1 MSVSLCA
8 LKRLS
13 LAALASILTFTSFSV
28 AQEANILAPALVGAQ
43 PLITQAIDE
52 GNLTVLTGNTHPWA
66 LPQFDLGQ
74 ATATLPMNR
83 MELVLKRGPVQE
95 HELRTLL
102 DNQQD
107 KRSANYHK
115 WLAPEDFGKQFGP
128 TDGDIQIVTAWLQSH
143 GFQVGTT
150 KGRSVLEFSGSASQ
164 VQETFHTAI
173 HRYVVNGEEHWAN
186 ANDPSIP
193 TALTPAVAGIL
204 TLHNFL
210 KRPALIMNPKTA
222 AGKIQAGKRPALTFS
237 DGSHGLAPA
246 DFATIYNSNPL
257 LTEVPTAING
267 AGVTIGVVARSNL
280 YSVDSPNEDI
290 TEFRSNFLLTGGT
303 FNVVLNGPDPGDLGD
318 GDEDEATLDATWSGA
333 VAQGANIDFV
343 VSASTNTSDGTD
355 LSEIYIVENN
365 LADVMTES
373 FSSCEGV
380 TTSTEAAGISLLA
393 EQAAA
398 QGITYFVSTGDSGA
412 EGCDNPDTETVATQ
426 PISVNVLAATPF
438 TVAVGGTLFNDTA
451 DPTKYWAAT
460 NTDQES
466 AISYIPEDVWNDSC
480 LATSSTCT
488 GANIAAG
495 GGGVS
500 TFFTPKPSW
509 QAGVDGIVNDNARD
523 LPDVSLNSDPHDG
536 YVLCLEGSCAP
547 DSSGNFSIFL
557 VGGTSASAPSF
568 AGIMAMVDQQ
578 MGGVRQGQANYI
590 LYKLATVEEPT
601 NTPAPTCNASNTTTL
616 PASTCVF
623 NDVTSGNNAVPG
635 ELNYGNT
642 TAPLPLY
649 QATSGYDMATG
660 LGSVNIANLVNQWA
674 ATTFNATT
682 TTLALSPNP
691 TTITHGQAVTATI
704 TVTPSNTTGA
714 PPTPTG
720 DVALIA
726 QTGASASGQ
735 TFAGSWTLATNGS
748 VTEPTNYLPGGTYNV
763 SAHYAGNATYGGS
776 DSSTVPVT
784 VTPEGSTTSLQ
795 VLTFDSAGNQLNFTG
810 GPFGSFVYLR
820 ANVAGAS
827 GFGTPTG
834 SVTFSDSF
842 GALNGGN
849 AYTLNSGDA
858 LQSGAYAATPNGV
871 IFDAGSHVITA
882 SYAGDASFNASASPA
897 APSFTITPG
906 FFVNTPGNAEVTVLI
921 SAPGASGTA
930 PVLVSY
936 STGFSGAISLAC
948 SGLPAGAACSFSPA
962 SINATGKFTSTPVSS
977 TLTVST
983 TAATAAALR
992 LPRQRSE
999 RWLVFSGFMLFSM
1012 VLAASG
1018 RRRLPLY
1025 TLALLTLI
1033 ILVSACGGGGSK
1045 TTTPPPPVTTT
1056 PTPAGTY
1063 TVNITASSGGSVSSV
1078 PFTLSVQ

>member
-13 LAALASILTFTSFSV
+13 LAGLAAILTFTSFSA
-28 AQEANILAPALVGAQ
+28 AQEVGVPVPAPVGAQ

-52 GNLTVLTGNTHPWA
+52 SNLTVLTGNTHPLA
-66 LPQFDLGQ
+66 LPQFDLGL

-83 MELVLKRGPVQE
+83 MELVLKRSPMQE
-95 HELRTLL
+95 HVLRTLL

-107 KRSANYHK
+107 RRSANYHK
-115 WLAPEDFGKQFGP
+115 WLAPEEFGKQFGP

-150 KGRSVLEFSGSASQ
+150 KGRTVLEFSGSASQ
-164 VQETFHTAI
+164 VQEAFHTAI

-186 ANDPSIP
+186 ASDPSIP

-210 KRPALIMNPKTA
+210 KKPALIMNTKPG
-222 AGKIQAGKRPALTFS
+222 AGKIRAGKRPALTFS
-237 DGSHGLAPA
+237 DGSHGVAPA

-267 AGVTIGVVARSNL
+267 TGVTIGVVARSNL
-280 YSVDSPNEDI
+280 YSVDSANEDI
-290 TEFRSNFLLTGGT
+290 TEFRSDFLLTGGS
-303 FNVVLNGPDPGDLGD
+303 FNVVLNGPDPGDLGG

-333 VAQGANIDFV
+333 VAPGANIDFV
-343 VSASTNTSDGTD
+343 VSASTNTADGTD

-380 TTSTEAAGISLLA
+380 TTSSEAAGISLLA

-412 EGCDNPDTETVATQ
+412 EGCDNPDTETIATQ
-426 PISVNVLAATPF
+426 PVSVNVLAATPF
-438 TVAVGGTLFNDTA
+438 NVAVGGTQFDDTA

-460 NTDQES
+460 NTNQES
-466 AISYIPEDVWNDSC
+466 ALSYIPEDVWNDSC
-480 LATSSTCT
+480 LASSTCT
-488 GANIAAG
+488 ANISAG
-495 GGGVS
+495 GGGASV
-500 TFFTPKPSW
+500 FFSKPSW

-523 LPDVSLNSDPHDG
+523 LPDVSLSADPNDG
-536 YVLCLEGSCAP
+536 YVVCVEGSCAP
-547 DSSGNFSIFL
+547 DSTGNFSIFL

-568 AGIMAMVDQQ
+568 AGVMALVDQQ
-578 MGGVRQGQANYI
+578 MGGLRQGQADYI

-601 NTPAPTCNASNTTTL
+601 TTPAPTCNASNTTTL
-616 PASTCVF
+616 PAATCVF

-635 ELNYGNT
+635 EVNYAT
-642 TAPLPLY
+642 PSAQY

-660 LGSVNIANLVNQWA
+660 LGSVNITNLVNQWA
-674 ATTFNATT
+674 ATTFSATT

-704 TVTPSNTTGA
+704 TVAPSNTGTN
-714 PPTPTG
+714 PIPTG

-726 QTGASASGQ
+726 QTGPSTSGQ
-735 TFAGSWTLATNGS
+735 TFAGSWTLASGS
-748 VTEPTNYLPGGTYNV
+748 AAQPTNYLPGGSYNV
-763 SAHYAGNATYGGS
+763 SAHYAGNSTYGGS
-776 DSSTVPVT
+776 DSAAVPVT
-784 VTPEGSTTSLQ
+784 VSPEGSSTSLQ
-795 VLTFDSAGNQLNFTG
+795 VLTFDANGNQLNFTG
-810 GPFGSFVYLR
+810 GAFGSFVYLR
-820 ANVAGAS
+820 ANVAGGS

-834 SVTFSDSF
+834 NVTFSDSF

-849 AYTLNSGDA
+849 AYALNSGDA

-871 IFDAGSHVITA
+871 IFDAGNHSITA
-882 SYAGDASFNASASPA
+882 SYPGDASFNASVSSPA
-897 APSFTITPG
+897 IGFTITPG
-906 FFVNTPGNAEVTVLI
+906 FFVTTPGNAETTVSI
-921 SAPGASGTA
+921 SAPGSSGTGT
-930 PVLVSY
+930 VSVSY
-936 STGFSGAISLAC
+936 STGFSGTISLAC

-983 TAATAAALR
+983 TAATAAGLQ
-992 LPRQRSE
+992 LPRRPGSE
-999 RWLVFSGFMLFSM
+999 RWLAFGGFILFSV
-1012 VLAASG
+1012 VLAGVSE

-1025 TLALLTLI
+1025 TMALLTLI
-1033 ILVSACGGGGSK
+1033 ILAPACGGGGSK
-1045 TTTPPPPVTTT
+1045 TTTPPPPATVT
-1056 PTPAGTY
+1056 PTPAGIY
-1063 TVNITASSGGSVSSV
+1063 SVNINASSGGSVSSV